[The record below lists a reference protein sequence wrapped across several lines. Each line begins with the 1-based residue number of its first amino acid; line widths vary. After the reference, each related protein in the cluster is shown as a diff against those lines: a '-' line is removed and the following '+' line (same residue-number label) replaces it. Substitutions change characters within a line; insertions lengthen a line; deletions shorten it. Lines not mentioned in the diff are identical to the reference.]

1 MIANRYLYAIILLMP
16 DILIRNLPP
25 ALHARLKASAATHR
39 RSVTQETI
47 RIIEAGLQDGA
58 SPPARLLP
66 EPLKPSR
73 PITMEETL
81 RYIEAGQR

>member
-1 MIANRYLYAIILLMP
+1 MP

-25 ALHARLKASAATHR
+25 ELHARLKSAAASHR

-47 RIIEAGLQDGA
+47 AIIDEKLGTVPAAA
-58 SPPARLLP
+58 STRLP
-66 EPLKPSR
+66 EPIKPRR